1 MSERRRRKKEEDEE
15 DGGRCA
21 QSTRAAGCYNNST
34 LVAPSLSLF
43 SASLSFSDHPLIV
56 CSPLSFGALCLS
68 IKPPIYPPPSTPL
81 SLLHPFSSS
90 FSSSSSSC
98 SGSSSAQRRKT
109 ICLTNKSLLPPRERA
124 CLSLSPLSLLAF
136 VVLPLS
142 VVGAGRGA
150 VSRCLCQRIHGE
162 TQEAKQAALS
172 SFFFPLLSLVFYI
185 FFYFLNSN
193 ALFFPLALANHSSLI
208 KLLQKSLSMSLD
220 VISLLAAWILSL
232 THANAPP
239 FLSIPS
245 ASKVFHCCD
254 CQKETLLGSV

>member
-1 MSERRRRKKEEDEE
+1 MPFHQ
-15 DGGRCA
+15 A
-21 QSTRAAGCYNNST
+21 TYLA
-34 LVAPSLSLF
+34 
-43 SASLSFSDHPLIV
+43 
-56 CSPLSFGALCLS
+56 
-68 IKPPIYPPPSTPL
+68 PPPSTPL

-150 VSRCLCQRIHGE
+150 VSRCLCQRI
-162 TQEAKQAALS
+162 QEAKQAALS
-172 SFFFPLLSLVFYI
+172 SFFFPSPVFSLLY

>member
-68 IKPPIYPPPSTPL
+68 IKPPIYPPSTPL

-150 VSRCLCQRIHGE
+150 VSRCLCQRI
-162 TQEAKQAALS
+162 QEAKQAALS

-185 FFYFLNSN
+185 YIFLNSN

-220 VISLLAAWILSL
+220 VISHSFSY
-232 THANAPP
+232 TCKRS
-239 FLSIPS
+239 SIPLDS
-245 ASKVFHCCD
+245 VGFKGIS
-254 CQKETLLGSV
+254 LL